1 MFTKHRRTVLNDEVI
16 ETIEVNLDEN
26 ISKNPDEREWKFLWK
41 DEIQINEHRFLN
53 FVVST
58 ETEEYRNKKL
68 LDIAEKIMPD
78 IKSQAKL

>member
-1 MFTKHRRTVLNDEVI
+1 MN
-16 ETIEVNLDEN
+16 
-26 ISKNPDEREWKFLWK
+26 
-41 DEIQINEHRFLN
+41 NEHRFLN